1 MTAGLTMNQQ
11 VELSMVAVAQALLV
25 FVLFQQRST
34 FFSNVDRDW
43 ALILTPLFLWILLFG
58 TVIVDL
64 LGSRNQRFGWSR

>member
-1 MTAGLTMNQQ
+1 MNQQ

-34 FFSNVDRDW
+34 LFSNVDRDW
-43 ALILTPLFLWILLFG
+43 ALILMPLFLWILFFG

>member
-34 FFSNVDRDW
+34 LFSNVDRDW
-43 ALILTPLFLWILLFG
+43 ALILTPLFLWILFFG
-58 TVIVDL
+58 TVIVD
-64 LGSRNQRFGWSR
+64 SRNQRFGWSR